1 MRRLLDLLIPGRV
14 WRRTRKISALDGRA
28 RRPERPAGAASVR
41 RMPNVGGHY
50 RYDRP
55 VISPGQVRGRRFPD
69 RTRRGCD
76 PREVGAFL
84 DLVADELAALRG
96 ELATTRDENLRIKQA
111 LRDWQGQF
119 RRPGACA

>member
-1 MRRLLDLLIPGRV
+1 
-14 WRRTRKISALDGRA
+14 
-28 RRPERPAGAASVR
+28 
-41 RMPNVGGHY
+41 MPNVGGHY

-55 VISPGQVRGRRFPD
+55 TISPGQVRDRRFAD

-76 PREVGAFL
+76 PREVRDFL

-111 LRDWQGQF
+111 LLDWQGQF